1 MSSDTWNQLQAHK
14 RKQESLKE
22 RLLKRRK
29 ERQGLLDGDVV
40 NVLGSEGLVTSSPSS
55 GRNNDGS
62 YRSFATF
69 VNTLDV
75 KCHSLINCL

>member
-1 MSSDTWNQLQAHK
+1 MSSDTWSQLQAHK

-29 ERQGLLDGDVV
+29 ERQGLLDGDVA
-40 NVLGSEGLVTSSPSS
+40 NVLSSEGITTSSPSS
-55 GRNNDGS
+55 GRNNEGS

-69 VNTLDV
+69 VNTLEV
-75 KCHSLINCL
+75 TCHSIYFL